1 MRSVAIGQYRKWRPC
16 AKIKNYASAGKIMAT
31 TTPLPSASALPA
43 KSTAAA
49 KDEPPSGLT
58 SDEARRRLEI

>member
-1 MRSVAIGQYRKWRPC
+1 
-16 AKIKNYASAGKIMAT
+16 MAT